1 MTVLCISYEL
11 WHWLHCREKEDK
23 MQKLKDIKMC
33 TDKYRRLYL
42 LKEAELAYCKLVLK
56 CIYDMSTHLNRR
68 L

>member
-1 MTVLCISYEL
+1 MTILCISYKL

-42 LKEAELAYCKLVLK
+42 LKEAELAYCKLV
-56 CIYDMSTHLNRR
+56 
-68 L
+68 